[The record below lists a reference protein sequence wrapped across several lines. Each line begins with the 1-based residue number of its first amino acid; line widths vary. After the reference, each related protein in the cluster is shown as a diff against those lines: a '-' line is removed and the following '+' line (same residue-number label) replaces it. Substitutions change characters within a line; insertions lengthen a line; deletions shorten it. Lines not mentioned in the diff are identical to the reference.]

1 MTLAPPSLSLIGP
14 NSTLEPAPMSGPRN
28 AYFRGSGALG
38 QVPPRFGEGIAAPLF
53 ARDRQV
59 VGAMSIAAV
68 SYRVDVETL
77 RGWWPVLQS
86 HAEQLNAELI
96 PFFDRYI

>member
-1 MTLAPPSLSLIGP
+1 
-14 NSTLEPAPMSGPRN
+14 
-28 AYFRGSGALG
+28 
-38 QVPPRFGEGIAAPLF
+38 VPLF

-77 RGWWPVLQS
+77 RGWWPVLRS

-96 PFFDRYI
+96 PYFDRYI